1 MTFEGLQDTA
11 ALAIAERTV
20 CRFDDSITVI
30 IINVRTTDGQQHQA
44 TGSHGQAQPATQTRL
59 ADKFRDCCY
68 HAARP
73 MPSEVVEEI
82 IGMVDKLSEL
92 DDVGRLVALV
102 AR

>member
-1 MTFEGLQDTA
+1 
-11 ALAIAERTV
+11 
-20 CRFDDSITVI
+20 
-30 IINVRTTDGQQHQA
+30 
-44 TGSHGQAQPATQTRL
+44 
-59 ADKFRDCCY
+59 
-68 HAARP
+68 